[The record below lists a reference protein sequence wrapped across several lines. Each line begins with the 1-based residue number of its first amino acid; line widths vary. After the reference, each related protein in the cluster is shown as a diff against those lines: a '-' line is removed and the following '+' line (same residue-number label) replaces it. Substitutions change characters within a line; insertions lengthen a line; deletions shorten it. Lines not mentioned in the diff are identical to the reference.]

1 MFATSRESVQVAS
14 GKLQTS
20 WPTPPPHTEVARVA
34 RYVVHIS
41 GMTIFIHRCICQV
54 RLDRLYCFDNGA
66 MPFFLLF
73 TATIKPWNVIFFS
86 CITTVQ

>member
-41 GMTIFIHRCICQV
+41 GMTVFIHRESFRRPQ
-54 RLDRLYCFDNGA
+54 YY
-66 MPFFLLF
+66 
-73 TATIKPWNVIFFS
+73 
-86 CITTVQ
+86 TVQYIMSG